1 MFSVSVET
9 GFKASHQLRLAD
21 GSKEALHK
29 HHWQVKV
36 VVCRE
41 NLNRLGLVMDFNQLK
56 ASVNEAVVPLVDIR
70 LSELDYFQ
78 ANNPSAEAVAKYI
91 YEKLEQKIPAGAK
104 LKSVSVVEE
113 PGCTAKF
120 GK

>member
-1 MFSVSVET
+1 LYSVSVET
-9 GFKASHQLRLAD
+9 DFQALHQLRLAD
-21 GSKEALHK
+21 GSKEPLHL
-29 HHWQVKV
+29 HNWRVKV
-36 VVCRE
+36 TVSRE
-41 NLNRLGLVMDFNQLK
+41 NLSRMGLVVDFNRLK
-56 ASVNEAVVPLVDIR
+56 AAVSEVVEPVGGASLSDI
-70 LSELDYFQ
+70 DYFRT
-78 ANNPSAEAVAKYI
+78 NNPSAEAVAKYI